1 MSMSRRHFVKLAAL
15 VANLEVDSEGK
26 VPASLVA
33 ERLADLCASENPHF
47 DRDRFMEATV
57 S

>member
-1 MSMSRRHFVKLAAL
+1 MSRRHFVKLAAL